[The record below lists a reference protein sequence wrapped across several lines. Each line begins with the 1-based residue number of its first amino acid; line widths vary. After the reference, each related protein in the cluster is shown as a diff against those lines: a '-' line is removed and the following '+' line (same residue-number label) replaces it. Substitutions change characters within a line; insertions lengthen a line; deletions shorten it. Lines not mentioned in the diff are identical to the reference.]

1 MSGKTAAMIA
11 ASNGNTEILKA
22 LGRGPSLLNLK
33 DADGG
38 TAAMTAAVHHHGTV
52 LDYVSSS
59 PPPPMPRVSRSIA
72 PPRAMLPPASRA
84 PPARLRR
91 PRSVTAESDS
101 TIAKPENQI
110 LTHPYRP
117 PRTLTLHAQLIE
129 KHVDLNAVDSD
140 GWTALMYA
148 VTVGDAVCVA
158 KLIEAG
164 ADASIKNNDGDTPM
178 ALCKHSKQRYNLI
191 QIIDPKEPLPDITE

>member
-1 MSGKTAAMIA
+1 
-11 ASNGNTEILKA
+11 
-22 LGRGPSLLNLK
+22 
-33 DADGG
+33 
-38 TAAMTAAVHHHGTV
+38 
-52 LDYVSSS
+52 
-59 PPPPMPRVSRSIA
+59 
-72 PPRAMLPPASRA
+72 MLPPDVRA

-101 TIAKPENQI
+101 QIAKPENQSS
-110 LTHPYRP
+110 LDPSLPSPPNPHP
-117 PRTLTLHAQLIE
+117 HAQLIE

-164 ADASIKNNDGDTPM
+164 ADASIKNTDGDTAM
-178 ALCKHSKQRYNLI
+178 ALCKQSKKRYNLI